1 MASRRVFVWKSCVR
15 SSAVENTALDCFPH
29 RFGAMYEHLR
39 NDNNE
44 FTFPDHVM
52 LYCNP
57 SEPSFGTPQRK
68 ASKLSDFFQLPQK
81 LGWTFQ
87 ENGDKSMD
95 SGSAD
100 LDEVTQ
106 RWLYFEVLAQV
117 FGHLPDYSWEDF
129 VKEDRS
135 GMKYITTKDL
145 PKYLER
151 WLDSEKK
158 SEANERKSRLIRIQQ
173 VLDRTRLYVSQHCAV
188 PSSKDKASWEVNDLL
203 ALSFMILG
211 ETLTRALSLI
221 QKKLGFRIEG
231 WCSHDSRNQGWG
243 YSKLMLHKLKQDG
256 WCAKAIHMLQAL
268 LRGNSIGLVYLF
280 TLRSSSAKG
289 PDHEQC
295 TATLC
300 KEMEVR
306 KVQENSG
313 PARYHHCESTT
324 SDFCSEPEYAGGK
337 ILARPN
343 CKTDADPWRSIDG
356 QELAKI
362 INRGNIPLLLYR
374 RAKHDLKV
382 VEMNQSFD
390 KSYAIFSHVWT
401 DGFGSLD
408 GTNKTTVCVLDML
421 SKMLEKVALQR
432 SGKSSAIPE
441 LFWIDTLAI
450 PVEAKYAKER
460 RQAIKQMHHIYTHA
474 KYTIVLDLSLMRTT
488 VGPGYS
494 NPAMKITMCR
504 WMTRLWTL
512 QEAVLSKNLFFC
524 FSDRIFPMTQLEEM
538 FPEEDSE
545 LQSCIPSLA
554 RIYYAGILGEVRPRI
569 HEEFRKNEGWTAESD
584 FLALVWKAAQ
594 WRSTAHPLHETL
606 SLATMLNQDTDFF
619 ANPPESEE
627 GTDVHQQECDSRMV
641 ELLSRFA
648 AMSPCPIPPGM
659 IFLPG
664 PRLPKKGYG
673 WAPRSWLSSHEIDSP
688 DPLSL
693 PDRGN
698 TRLNLAEGL
707 EVQFPGF
714 LLHDLGFDRKELWK
728 REEIYFPTDSTLL
741 EWYCIEPAQDT
752 AHFPQEQELARHDL
766 AIIVSRMP
774 VVDLKE
780 TALFV
785 AIKTIFGGIRYV
797 EILNRV
803 WISRSENPKTVQHW
817 SDKHRDGHHE
827 AMSAGE
833 RLPLTTKWCVD
844 GPSHP
849 DPESIEIKEEAKPP
863 ESKGPSNG
871 PLSEEENIKPIRRHT
886 TNLRQIVKPSSW
898 FSSPRSFK

>member
-1 MASRRVFVWKSCVR
+1 
-15 SSAVENTALDCFPH
+15 
-29 RFGAMYEHLR
+29 MYEHLR

-44 FTFPDHVM
+44 FTFDDHVG
-52 LYCNP
+52 LYCDP

-68 ASKLSDFFQLPQK
+68 ASKLSDFFQLPQT

-100 LDEVTQ
+100 LDKVTQ

-129 VKEDRS
+129 VKDDRS
-135 GMKYITTKDL
+135 GTKYITTKEL
-145 PKYLER
+145 PKYLKR

-173 VLDRTRLYVSQHCAV
+173 VLDKTRLYVSQYCAV

-221 QKKLGFRIEG
+221 QKKLAFRIEG
-231 WCSHDSRNQGWG
+231 WCSHDIRNQGWG
-243 YSKLMLHKLKQDG
+243 YSKWMLQKLKESG

-280 TLRSSSAKG
+280 ALESSSSKG
-289 PDHEQC
+289 PDHWHC
-295 TATLC
+295 TATVC
-300 KEMEVR
+300 NEMEIR
-306 KVQENSG
+306 TTQGRSG
-313 PARYHHCESTT
+313 PARYHHCERTT
-324 SDFCSEPEYAGGK
+324 EDFCSESQYTPGGQMQK
-337 ILARPN
+337 LPN
-343 CKTDADPWRSIDG
+343 CRTDPDPWRRIDG
-356 QELAKI
+356 GELAAI
-362 INRGNIPLLLYR
+362 INRGNIPLLEYR
-374 RAKHDLKV
+374 KAKRELKV

-401 DGFGSLD
+401 DGFGSFD
-408 GTNKTTVCVLDML
+408 GTNRTSICVLDMF
-421 SKMLEKVALQR
+421 SKMLEKVAVQR
-432 SGKSSAIPE
+432 SGQKYHMPE

-450 PVEAKYAKER
+450 PVEDEYKKER
-460 RQAIKQMHHIYTHA
+460 RKAISQMHHIYTHA
-474 KYTIVLDLSLMRTT
+474 KYTIVLDLSLMKTGVRQ
-488 VGPGYS
+488 GYS
-494 NPAMKITMCR
+494 NPAMRITMCR

-512 QEAVLSKNLFFC
+512 QEAVLSKNLYFC
-524 FSDRIFPMTQLEEM
+524 FSDRMFPMAQLEEM

-545 LQSCIPSLA
+545 IQSCIPSLA
-554 RIYYAGILGEVRPRI
+554 RIYYAGILGEVRPKI
-569 HEEFRKNEGWTAESD
+569 HEEFRKNEGWTPQSD

-619 ANPPESEE
+619 ANPSESEE
-627 GTDVHQQECDSRMV
+627 GTDVHERECDDRMV

-664 PRLPKKGYG
+664 PRLSKKGYG

-741 EWYCIEPAQDT
+741 EWYRVQPAQDT
-752 AHFPQEQELARHDL
+752 THFPQDRRLAGRDL

-785 AIKTIFGGIRYV
+785 AIKTDYGGIRDV

-803 WISRSENPKTVQHW
+803 WISRAENSETVQHW

-849 DPESIEIKEEAKPP
+849 DAESIEPKEEAKPTD
-863 ESKGPSNG
+863 SKGFSNG
-871 PLSEEENIKPIRRHT
+871 RVSDEENIKPLRRSRT
-886 TNLRQIVKPSSW
+886 TGFREAIMKKLRPG
-898 FSSPRSFK
+898 